1 MLIHSAGGLRNK
13 LTRAFNRTGKN
24 RMQATLRHTFR
35 HFVLTRLPLL
45 AAVMMAMSLLTAC
58 GFALR
63 GPVALPFK
71 SIYIGMPESSSLG
84 GELRRQI
91 RANGQTQIMANA
103 ADAQVIL
110 EVMGETRDKQ
120 ILSLNSQGRVR
131 EYNLI
136 YNFRFRLRNNVGKE
150 YLEPV
155 DIQLKRNISFNETQV
170 LAKEAEEVL
179 LYRDMQSDLVQQ
191 IMRRLAVVKMDD

>member
-1 MLIHSAGGLRNK
+1 
-13 LTRAFNRTGKN
+13 
-24 RMQATLRHTFR
+24 MQANY
-35 HFVLTRLPLL
+35 VKRLQWL
-45 AAVMMAMSLLTAC
+45 AAIMSIMLLSAC

-71 SIYIGMPESSSLG
+71 SIYIGMPESSALG
-84 GELRRQI
+84 GELRRHI
-91 RANGQTQIMANA
+91 RANGQTQIMSEAK
-103 ADAQVIL
+103 DAQVVL
-110 EVMGETRDKQ
+110 EVLSETREKQ

-136 YNFRFRLRNNVGKE
+136 YNFRFRVRNNVGKE

-155 DIQLKRNISFNETQV
+155 DLQLKRNITFNESQV

>member
-1 MLIHSAGGLRNK
+1 
-13 LTRAFNRTGKN
+13 
-24 RMQATLRHTFR
+24 MQTHY
-35 HFVLTRLPLL
+35 VKRLQWL
-45 AAVMMAMSLLTAC
+45 AAIIAFMMLSAC

-63 GPVALPFK
+63 GPVALPFN
-71 SIYIGMPESSSLG
+71 SIYIGMSEGSALG

-91 RANGQTQIMANA
+91 RANGQTQVMSNA
-103 ADAQVIL
+103 KDAQVVL
-110 EVMGETRDKQ
+110 EVMNETRDKQ

-136 YNFRFRLRNNVGKE
+136 YNFRFRLRDNAGKE

-155 DIQLKRNISFNETQV
+155 DIQLKRNISFNESQV

-191 IMRRLAVVKMDD
+191 IMRRLSVVKMDN

>member
-1 MLIHSAGGLRNK
+1 
-13 LTRAFNRTGKN
+13 
-24 RMQATLRHTFR
+24 MQVKYIKHLQW
-35 HFVLTRLPLL
+35 L
-45 AAVMMAMSLLTAC
+45 AAIMSIMLLSAC

-71 SIYIGMPESSSLG
+71 SIYIGLPEASALG

-91 RANGQTQIMANA
+91 RANGQTQIMS
-103 ADAQVIL
+103 DAKDAKVML
-110 EVMGETRDKQ
+110 EVLAETRDKQ

-136 YNFRFRLRNNVGKE
+136 YNFRFRVRNNVGKE
-150 YLEPV
+150 FLEPV

-191 IMRRLAVVKMDD
+191 IMRRLAVIKMDD

>member
-1 MLIHSAGGLRNK
+1 
-13 LTRAFNRTGKN
+13 
-24 RMQATLRHTFR
+24 MQVS
-35 HFVLTRLPLL
+35 HFKRLQWLV
-45 AAVMMAMSLLTAC
+45 AIMSLMLLSAC

-71 SIYIGMPESSSLG
+71 SIYIGLPEASSLG

-103 ADAQVIL
+103 KDARVIL
-110 EVMGETRDKQ
+110 EVLNETRDKQ

-136 YNFRFRLRNNVGKE
+136 YNFRFRVRDNTGKE
-150 YLEPV
+150 YMEPAE
-155 DIQLKRNISFNETQV
+155 IQLKRNISFNEAQV

-191 IMRRLAVVKMDD
+191 IMRRLAVIKMDD

>member
-1 MLIHSAGGLRNK
+1 
-13 LTRAFNRTGKN
+13 
-24 RMQATLRHTFR
+24 MQAKYLK
-35 HFVLTRLPLL
+35 RLQWL
-45 AAVMMAMSLLTAC
+45 AAIMSIMLLSAC

-71 SIYIGMPESSSLG
+71 SIYIGMPESSALG
-84 GELRRQI
+84 GELRRHI
-91 RANGQTQIMANA
+91 RANGQTQIMSEAK
-103 ADAQVIL
+103 DAQVVL
-110 EVMGETRDKQ
+110 EVLNETREKQ

-136 YNFRFRLRNNVGKE
+136 YNFRFRVRNNVGKE

-155 DIQLKRNISFNETQV
+155 DLQLKRNITFNESQV

-191 IMRRLAVVKMDD
+191 IMRRLAVIKMDD

>member
-1 MLIHSAGGLRNK
+1 
-13 LTRAFNRTGKN
+13 
-24 RMQATLRHTFR
+24 MQAKYLK
-35 HFVLTRLPLL
+35 RLQWL
-45 AAVMMAMSLLTAC
+45 AAIMVVMLLSAC

-71 SIYIGMPESSSLG
+71 SIYIGMPESSALG
-84 GELRRQI
+84 GELRRHI
-91 RANGQTQIMANA
+91 RANGQTQVMSEAK
-103 ADAQVIL
+103 DAQVIL
-110 EVMGETRDKQ
+110 EVLSETRDKQ

-136 YNFRFRLRNNVGKE
+136 YNFRFRVRNNVGKE

-155 DIQLKRNISFNETQV
+155 DLQLKRNISFNESQV

>member
-1 MLIHSAGGLRNK
+1 
-13 LTRAFNRTGKN
+13 
-24 RMQATLRHTFR
+24 MQAKYLK
-35 HFVLTRLPLL
+35 RLQWL
-45 AAVMMAMSLLTAC
+45 AAIMAVMLLSAC

-71 SIYIGMPESSSLG
+71 SIYIGMPESSALG
-84 GELRRQI
+84 GELRRHI
-91 RANGQTQIMANA
+91 RANGQTQVMSEAK
-103 ADAQVIL
+103 DAQVIL
-110 EVMGETRDKQ
+110 EVLSETRDKQ

-136 YNFRFRLRNNVGKE
+136 YNFRFRVRNNVGKE

-155 DIQLKRNISFNETQV
+155 DLQLKRNISFNESQV

>member
-1 MLIHSAGGLRNK
+1 
-13 LTRAFNRTGKN
+13 
-24 RMQATLRHTFR
+24 MQANY
-35 HFVLTRLPLL
+35 VKRLQWLAVIMSIMLL
-45 AAVMMAMSLLTAC
+45 SAC

-71 SIYIGMPESSSLG
+71 SIYIGMPESSALG
-84 GELRRQI
+84 GELRRHI
-91 RANGQTQIMANA
+91 RANGQTQIMSEAK
-103 ADAQVIL
+103 DAQVVL
-110 EVMGETRDKQ
+110 EVLSETREKQ

-136 YNFRFRLRNNVGKE
+136 YNFRFRVRNNVGKE

-155 DIQLKRNISFNETQV
+155 DLQLKRNITFNESQV

>member
-1 MLIHSAGGLRNK
+1 
-13 LTRAFNRTGKN
+13 
-24 RMQATLRHTFR
+24 MQAKYLKH
-35 HFVLTRLPLL
+35 LQWL
-45 AAVMMAMSLLTAC
+45 AAIMAVMLLSAC

-71 SIYIGMPESSSLG
+71 SIYIGMPESSALG
-84 GELRRQI
+84 GELRRHI
-91 RANGQTQIMANA
+91 RANGQTQVMSEAK
-103 ADAQVIL
+103 DAQVIL
-110 EVMGETRDKQ
+110 EVLSETRDKQ

-136 YNFRFRLRNNVGKE
+136 YNFRFRVRNNVGKE

-155 DIQLKRNISFNETQV
+155 DLQLKRNITFNESQV